1 MKQTQPAETRG
12 LGRPGTSF
20 SGSVKKDFFC
30 SFERAL
36 SRLPF
41 RSIVLGLDSLGL
53 IDDQHSRKRSKD
65 GKTEVKWAREK
76 KRKKNVSSP
85 VRSFSLSDFPEK
97 ENGKLKRRSQGN
109 GKRDQ

>member
-53 IDDQHSRKRSKD
+53 IDDQHLEKEIERWEDR
-65 GKTEVKWAREK
+65 GEVGE
-76 KRKKNVSSP
+76 RKKKERRTFLPPFVPSP
-85 VRSFSLSDFPEK
+85 SPIFPRK
-97 ENGKLKRRSQGN
+97 KTDS
-109 GKRDQ
+109 